1 MAANVSWLIK
11 QWDDVLTKQQ
21 FVVSKILQ
29 YLIADTV
36 EALKE
41 LEELK
46 QRPEGKR

>member
-1 MAANVSWLIK
+1 MAADVSWLIK

-21 FVVSKILQ
+21 FTVSEILR

-46 QRPEGKR
+46 QRSKAER